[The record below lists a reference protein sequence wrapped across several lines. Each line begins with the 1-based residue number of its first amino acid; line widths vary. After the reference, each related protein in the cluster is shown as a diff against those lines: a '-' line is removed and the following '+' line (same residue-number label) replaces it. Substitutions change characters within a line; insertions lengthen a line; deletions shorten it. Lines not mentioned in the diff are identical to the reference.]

1 MVEDFIVEE
10 RSLYRERGKLANPGV
25 RNGEIRSGGEK
36 GGEQD
41 SPDTNSMSS
50 RSRVDENTSL

>member
-1 MVEDFIVEE
+1 MVEDFIVKE

-25 RNGEIRSGGEK
+25 RNGEIRSGEEK